1 MPRRIVAENDAILA
15 EQVKAVDET
24 TAFDALCLLY
34 VAMTRA
40 KQALYIITSFP
51 GKGSKTLTPA
61 AFLKQQLT
69 GDTKPVEGKTIEIGG
84 EEAVCLYDIGDAQW
98 HTKALE
104 TVRPAVAIET
114 AQLPPDFRRQT
125 SMRRRLVHVQPSKRP
140 EIVQRA
146 GLLFAPAA
154 QDTLDLGTAI
164 HQLFERVPWIDE
176 VDVESLIAEWSPSS
190 SMREDVKQTAVD
202 VFRRAV
208 AALEIR
214 QALTRP
220 SGNVTLWREKRFEI
234 VIGNRWVSGAFDRV
248 VVSRDQSG
256 KALRARVL
264 DFKSDEVPGE
274 AAVADRAKQYRPQ
287 METYRGALSRM
298 LGLQPDKV
306 ALELL
311 FVQSGKAHELR

>member
-1 MPRRIVAENDAILA
+1 
-15 EQVKAVDET
+15 
-24 TAFDALCLLY
+24 
-34 VAMTRA
+34 
-40 KQALYIITSFP
+40 
-51 GKGSKTLTPA
+51 
-61 AFLKQQLT
+61 
-69 GDTKPVEGKTIEIGG
+69 
-84 EEAVCLYDIGDAQW
+84 
-98 HTKALE
+98 
-104 TVRPAVAIET
+104 
-114 AQLPPDFRRQT
+114 
-125 SMRRRLVHVQPSKRP
+125 
-140 EIVQRA
+140 
-146 GLLFAPAA
+146 
-154 QDTLDLGTAI
+154 
-164 HQLFERVPWIDE
+164 VPWIDE